1 MIYSFNEIDA
11 MAKWAARGAGLPWGL
26 AEEAGKAVR
35 WICAKGLP
43 GADALAHVLELNRG
57 RSYEQLAP
65 LSTDGVWEAR
75 SGSLCPLIAGAA
87 LSDLADDIAKGREI
101 VLGRAAKPILLSGY
115 LAPMARRYG
124 GSVTLRWKEGTIR
137 VSRQGVGL
145 GGSAV
150 HADYAQN
157 IRCFASSSDTLLF
170 KSERPGNDIAPATW
184 EKLTGFMTLYL
195 APNTE
200 ASRMAG
206 AGAGDSDN
214 D

>member
-11 MAKWAARGAGLPWGL
+11 MAKRAARGAGLPWGL

-35 WICAKGLP
+35 WVCANGLP

-57 RSYEQLAP
+57 RSYDQLAP
-65 LSTDGVWEAR
+65 VSTDGVWEAR
-75 SGSLCPLIAGAA
+75 CGSLCPLIAGAV
-87 LSDLADDIAKGREI
+87 LSDLAEDIAHGREI
-101 VLGRAAKPILLSGY
+101 VLGRVAHPVLLSGY
-115 LAPMARRYG
+115 LAPITRRYG
-124 GSVTLRWKEGTIR
+124 GTVTLRWQEGTIC

-145 GGSAV
+145 GGSAG
-150 HADYAQN
+150 HADHAEN
-157 IRCFASSSDTLLF
+157 IRCFASDSDMALF
-170 KSERPGNDIAPATW
+170 NPETPGNDIALATW

-195 APNTE
+195 APDTE

-206 AGAGDSDN
+206 AGGGGSDN